1 VKDLKILKD
10 NKRKSEKLFE
20 KGFEAGNVAQIWGVP
35 VMVRNNAGVKP
46 GYLRYWRQ

>member
-1 VKDLKILKD
+1 M
-10 NKRKSEKLFE
+10 FE
-20 KGFEAGNVAQIWGVP
+20 KGFEAGIVAQMWVVQ